1 MLNKT
6 TRLATIELF
15 KEALKFS
22 AGHFTVF
29 SSTERENIHGH
40 DYRVQVSLTTEV
52 EDEGLSFDYRFYE
65 RIIAPLCR
73 SLDKAILIAGLCKYL
88 KVWQEKEYCCVEFN
102 NEKMMFL
109 HRDAKV
115 LPIYNVTVEELSNWF
130 LQELLVDQAQL
141 EVHRIQQIEVKILT
155 GLGRS
160 GKTQWKKVALDTSP
174 QVLQEELMI

>member
-1 MLNKT
+1 MHTKT

-29 SSTERENIHGH
+29 SSTDRENIHGH
-40 DYRVQVSLTTEV
+40 DYRIHVSLTTEI

-65 RIIAPLCR
+65 KKLLPLCR
-73 SLDKAILIAGLCKYL
+73 SLDKTILIAGLCKYL
-88 KVWQEKEYCCVEFN
+88 KVSEEGDYCCVVFN
-102 NEKMMFL
+102 GEKMMLL
-109 HRDAKV
+109 HRDATV

-130 LQELLVDQAQL
+130 LQQLVGEQEELRN
-141 EVHRIQQIEVKILT
+141 HRIQKIEVKVLT

-160 GKTQWKKVALDTSP
+160 GSTVWHVR
-174 QVLQEELMI
+174 